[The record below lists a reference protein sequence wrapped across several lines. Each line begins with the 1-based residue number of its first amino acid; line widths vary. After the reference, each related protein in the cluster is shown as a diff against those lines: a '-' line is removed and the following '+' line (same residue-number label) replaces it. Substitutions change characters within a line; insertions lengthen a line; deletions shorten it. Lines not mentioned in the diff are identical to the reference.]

1 MLLKGGP
8 QAEMMRCIHVSLLCV
23 QQNVGDRPDMASV
36 IFMLNNDFVGLPVP
50 KQPASFM
57 DSNVQSNRP
66 VESDINCG
74 GSIYEASVS
83 ELYPR

>member
-8 QAEMMRCIHVSLLCV
+8 KAEMMRCIHVSLLCV

-36 IFMLNNDFVGLPVP
+36 IPMLNNDFVALPVP

-66 VESDINCG
+66 VESDINYG